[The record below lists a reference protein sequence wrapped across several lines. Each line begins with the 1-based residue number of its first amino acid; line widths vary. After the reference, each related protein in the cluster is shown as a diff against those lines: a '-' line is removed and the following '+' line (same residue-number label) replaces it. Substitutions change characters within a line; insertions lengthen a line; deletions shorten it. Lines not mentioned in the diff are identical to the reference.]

1 MKKKQLITILA
12 VLTMLA
18 ATACGNNNGE
28 NSDSGSSNA
37 STQLSSGESAEASGA
52 SDAASQEAEAF
63 SYPLTDVTLT
73 VNMDTDPYDMTEYPY
88 IAEENF
94 FWNVLKEKT
103 GVTLNNF
110 GPTPEAYVF
119 DEDFLVMLLSGD
131 LPDLLWANW
140 VEYPGGPAAAIE
152 EGYIIPLNDYAEY
165 MPNLMAYLEANPELA
180 NQVTLD
186 DGTIFCF
193 PFVRDI
199 GMQIETGAVIR
210 QDWLDEQNLAVPAT
224 VEEWH
229 DTLAALKQAYNLP
242 APLTFESR
250 WFFLEYAMAP
260 ISSAYETTYPFYIA
274 DDKVHFGPLEENYKE
289 FIAEMARWNA
299 EGLIDPDMPTV
310 DKSTVTSKMA
320 SGECAISINQLGKIT
335 SCLNSNEGTDYKL
348 SPVPSAV
355 SVVGEEPKMSHY
367 RNSYNGSYS
376 ISVSTSCEDIEAA
389 CRFLDYAYGEEGSML
404 YNYGTEGISYELNG
418 DSVKF
423 LETVTDN
430 ADVTAN
436 SARNAYGHYFNW
448 AMVSRD
454 YSILLDEESRKI
466 QSGWYAN
473 MEDYAY
479 PTVNHTPQEQQILSD
494 YWTNIDDYC
503 REMILKFVIGSESMD
518 NWDDFVATLQST
530 YHVEEVLKVK
540 QDAYDRYISK

>member
-1 MKKKQLITILA
+1 
-12 VLTMLA
+12 
-18 ATACGNNNGE
+18 
-28 NSDSGSSNA
+28 
-37 STQLSSGESAEASGA
+37 
-52 SDAASQEAEAF
+52 
-63 SYPLTDVTLT
+63 
-73 VNMDTDPYDMTEYPY
+73 
-88 IAEENF
+88 
-94 FWNVLKEKT
+94 
-103 GVTLNNF
+103 
-110 GPTPEAYVF
+110 
-119 DEDFLVMLLSGD
+119 
-131 LPDLLWANW
+131 
-140 VEYPGGPAAAIE
+140 
-152 EGYIIPLNDYAEY
+152 
-165 MPNLMAYLEANPELA
+165 
-180 NQVTLD
+180 
-186 DGTIFCF
+186 
-193 PFVRDI
+193 
-199 GMQIETGAVIR
+199 
-210 QDWLDEQNLAVPAT
+210 
-224 VEEWH
+224 
-229 DTLAALKQAYNLP
+229 
-242 APLTFESR
+242 
-250 WFFLEYAMAP
+250 
-260 ISSAYETTYPFYIA
+260 
-274 DDKVHFGPLEENYKE
+274 
-289 FIAEMARWNA
+289 
-299 EGLIDPDMPTV
+299 
-310 DKSTVTSKMA
+310 
-320 SGECAISINQLGKIT
+320 
-335 SCLNSNEGTDYKL
+335 
-348 SPVPSAV
+348 
-355 SVVGEEPKMSHY
+355 MSHY

-479 PTVNHTPQEQQILSD
+479 PTVNHTVQEQQILSD